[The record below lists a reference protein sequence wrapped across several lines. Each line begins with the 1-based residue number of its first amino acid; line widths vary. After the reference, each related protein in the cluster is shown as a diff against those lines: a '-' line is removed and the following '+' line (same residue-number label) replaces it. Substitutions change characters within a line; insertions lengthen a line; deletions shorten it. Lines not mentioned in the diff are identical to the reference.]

1 MANNYFKEQYENS
14 PQIRRGIDTILK
26 SNNYTDEYKAKIRTY
41 LEGIDIDKFSKED
54 SLSVSPSMLPSRIT
68 LSSRRG
74 STDGYIERPRYI
86 EEEIKRALDV
96 DVDELISLPP
106 DQRPETVLKSKYDD
120 LAELYRQSVADF
132 TDLTDLYNAA
142 LSDIENLKLEIE
154 SLNQVVDAQKLL
166 TAVAN
171 NEAQSANDRFSSLL
185 GDFQSALQKGI
196 QEAIERV
203 SLEAQVRGL
212 QAQKEVLKQ
221 LLDAATNLTELTRE
235 QLEDT
240 QQRQAAAEVLD
251 GIAGTYDQAT
261 NSGWKLPQ
269 SEITR
274 TGDALFI
281 RTRNDND
288 VRTLQGT
295 AINIY
300 NFSSEQEQTFTIQ
313 VLGESANY
321 LEAPSSIT
329 IPAREGISAGRGY
342 ISLRWRPLGTTNSRN
357 ATFTGTVQINGSLG
371 DSLTIEA
378 KYEKEVKRRDTWSPR
393 GILGTVVGSERN

>member
-41 LEGIDIDKFSKED
+41 LEGIDVDKFAKED
-54 SLSVSPSMLPSRIT
+54 SLSVSETMLPSRIT
-68 LSSRRG
+68 LSSRQG
-74 STDGYIERPRYI
+74 SSGGYIERPRYI

-96 DVDELISLPP
+96 EVDELISLPP
-106 DQRPETVLKSKYDD
+106 EERPETVLKSRYD
-120 LAELYRQSVADF
+120 ELLGLYTGSVADLA
-132 TDLTDLYNAA
+132 DLQDEYNGA
-142 LSDIENLKLEIE
+142 LSDIENLKLEVE

-171 NEAQSANDRFSSLL
+171 NESQAANARYASLL

-221 LLDAATNLTELTRE
+221 LLDTATQIAEA
-235 QLEDT
+235 T
-240 QQRQAAAEVLD
+240 QERQAAAEVLE
-251 GIAGTYDQAT
+251 GAPGTYDQSGT
-261 NSGWKLPQ
+261 SGWKLPQ

-274 TGDALFI
+274 QGDVLFI

-288 VRTLQGT
+288 VRALQGT
-295 AINIY
+295 AINLY
-300 NFSSEQEQTFTIQ
+300 NFDSEREQIFTVQ
-313 VLGESANY
+313 VLGDAVNW
-321 LEAPSSIT
+321 LEAPSNIT
-329 IPAREGISAGRGY
+329 IPPRQGSIAGRGY
-342 ISLRWRPLGTTNSRN
+342 ITLRWKPKGRTGSRN
-357 ATFTGTVQINGSLG
+357 QTFVGSVQINTSLV
-371 DSLTIEA
+371 DSHSIEA
-378 KYEKEVKRRDTWSPR
+378 KYEKEVRRPDTWSPR
-393 GILGTVVGSERN
+393 GVVGTAVGSERN